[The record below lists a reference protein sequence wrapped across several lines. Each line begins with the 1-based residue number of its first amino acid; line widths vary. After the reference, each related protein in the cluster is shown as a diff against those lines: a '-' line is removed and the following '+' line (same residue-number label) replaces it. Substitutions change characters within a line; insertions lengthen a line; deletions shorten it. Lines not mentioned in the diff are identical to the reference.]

1 MKSGC
6 VHVAE
11 VDTTCVGSR
20 SGLLLSRR
28 YVDLVCEDVIDERS
42 GDGEVESKEQLVQ
55 GLSVAAD
62 EHGQAVGSVRSGC
75 DAAYRFDDA
84 DGDVTVVDQVRDV
97 RKGRWI
103 EGDPL
108 S

>member
-6 VHVAE
+6 VHVVE
-11 VDTTCVGSR
+11 VETTCVGSKR
-20 SGLLLSRR
+20 GLLLSRR

-62 EHGQAVGSVRSGC
+62 EHGQAVGTVRGGC
-75 DAAYRFDDA
+75 HATHPFDDPH
-84 DGDVTVVDQVRDV
+84 GGVPVTDQVCAV
-97 RKGRWI
+97 RKRRS
-103 EGDPL
+103 L
-108 S
+108 

>member
-6 VHVAE
+6 VHVVE
-11 VDTTCVGSR
+11 VDTTCVGSK

-42 GDGEVESKEQLVQ
+42 GDGEVESEEQLVQ
-55 GLSVAAD
+55 GLSVAAN
-62 EHGQAVGSVRSGC
+62 EHGQAVGAVRGGG

-84 DGDVTVVDQVRDV
+84 DGDVTVIDQVCDV

-103 EGDPL
+103 EGGFFA
-108 S
+108 

>member
-6 VHVAE
+6 VAE
-11 VDTTCVGSR
+11 VDTTCVGSK

-28 YVDLVCEDVIDERS
+28 HVDLICEDVVDEGS
-42 GDGEVESKEQLVQ
+42 GDGEVESEEQLVQ

-62 EHGQAVGSVRSGC
+62 EHGQAVGSVRSSC

-84 DGDVTVVDQVRDV
+84 DGDVTVGAQVRDV

-103 EGDPL
+103 EGAPL
-108 S
+108 T

>member
-6 VHVAE
+6 VHVVE
-11 VDTTCVGSR
+11 VDTTCVGSDG
-20 SGLLLSRR
+20 GLLLSGRH
-28 YVDLVCEDVIDERS
+28 VDLICEDVVDEGS
-42 GDGEVESKEQLVQ
+42 CDGEVESDHQLAE
-55 GLSVAAD
+55 GLSVAAN
-62 EHGQAVGSVRSGC
+62 EHGQAVGSVRGGC

-84 DGDVTVVDQVRDV
+84 DGDVTVVDQVCDV

-108 S
+108 T

>member
-11 VDTTCVGSR
+11 VDTTCVGSA

-42 GDGEVESKEQLVQ
+42 GHGEVESDEQLVQ
-55 GLSVAAD
+55 GLSVARTSMARQLD
-62 EHGQAVGSVRSGC
+62 PSVAVATQPTGSMTP
-75 DAAYRFDDA
+75 
-84 DGDVTVVDQVRDV
+84 TVMS
-97 RKGRWI
+97 
-103 EGDPL
+103 P
-108 S
+108 